1 MEHYI
6 LHKAYIPN
14 TKVERISDTVDFSP
28 KQFNTPKM
36 SFIDATF
43 NTTQDLIYALHNPE
57 PKIPLVK
64 LVNSLKEL
72 LIYLVE
78 IFIKATPPAVPPRV
92 PVKG

>member
-1 MEHYI
+1 M
-6 LHKAYIPN
+6 PQ
-14 TKVERISDTVDFSP
+14 ISSTDEKIQSV
-28 KQFNTPKM
+28 K
-36 SFIDATF
+36 
-43 NTTQDLIYALHNPE
+43 DLIYALHNPE